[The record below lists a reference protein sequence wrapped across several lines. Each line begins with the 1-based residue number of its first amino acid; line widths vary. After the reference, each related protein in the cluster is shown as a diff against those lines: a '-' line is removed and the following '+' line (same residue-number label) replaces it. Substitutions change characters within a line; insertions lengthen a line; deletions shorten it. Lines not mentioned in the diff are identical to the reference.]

1 VLNAINDLET
11 EIATA
16 QVHTRGYVITG
27 GDRYLQSQQAAAG
40 HCRAKLPALRQL
52 IVDPAQQARSA
63 RLEAQVNELLQWFP
77 QVIAAARTGVV
88 ATVRRDMVNHGEDL
102 MDDVR
107 ALIAEMEAA
116 EQRMLQERHRQAQG
130 VARFTQVIITTG
142 TLVSLIVFLSVLWGL
157 NQSEKRQQQARQA
170 IQASEDRLRFALDE
184 IETGAWDLDLVDY
197 SAHRS
202 LKHDQIF
209 GYETLLPRWTYEM
222 FLKHVV
228 PEDQAAVDQKFRHA
242 MASKGDW
249 HFQCRII
256 RRDGQQRWIL
266 GSGRHRLDSN
276 GEPRRLAGIVQ
287 DITER
292 QQAQAAMIASEM
304 RYRRLFEAARDG
316 ILILDAETGMVVD
329 VNPYLIELLGVTR
342 EVFLGEKVWELGF
355 FKDVV
360 TNEANF
366 AELQEKKYI
375 RYEDMAL
382 EGHDGKRHEV
392 EFVSNVYLVDGGKV
406 IQCNIRDISERKQ
419 AEAVL
424 AVLAVLAETK
434 ALLQAALDHSQAG
447 IAIADAPSGKLRYV
461 NRAGLLIGG
470 GTQAELVAGVD
481 ANQYVASWNLLNLDG
496 TALAKEEVPLTRA
509 ILFGEQN
516 TREFI
521 ISPSELD
528 GRIVLANA
536 APIRNPAG
544 EITAAI
550 VVFLDITEQ
559 KRAEELLRQNAQELR
574 ARNEELSRFNRLMTG
589 RELCVIEL
597 KQQVNEL
604 AAQLGQ
610 PWPYPLAFLDA
621 AAAEVVRTA
630 TKPSEQNSKNPE
642 TPKGTS
648 L

>member
-1 VLNAINDLET
+1 
-11 EIATA
+11 
-16 QVHTRGYVITG
+16 
-27 GDRYLQSQQAAAG
+27 
-40 HCRAKLPALRQL
+40 
-52 IVDPAQQARSA
+52 
-63 RLEAQVNELLQWFP
+63 
-77 QVIAAARTGVV
+77 
-88 ATVRRDMVNHGEDL
+88 
-102 MDDVR
+102 
-107 ALIAEMEAA
+107 
-116 EQRMLQERHRQAQG
+116 
-130 VARFTQVIITTG
+130 
-142 TLVSLIVFLSVLWGL
+142 
-157 NQSEKRQQQARQA
+157 
-170 IQASEDRLRFALDE
+170 
-184 IETGAWDLDLVDY
+184 
-197 SAHRS
+197 
-202 LKHDQIF
+202 
-209 GYETLLPRWTYEM
+209 
-222 FLKHVV
+222 
-228 PEDQAAVDQKFRHA
+228 
-242 MASKGDW
+242 
-249 HFQCRII
+249 
-256 RRDGQQRWIL
+256 
-266 GSGRHRLDSN
+266 
-276 GEPRRLAGIVQ
+276 
-287 DITER
+287 
-292 QQAQAAMIASEM
+292 
-304 RYRRLFEAARDG
+304 
-316 ILILDAETGMVVD
+316 
-329 VNPYLIELLGVTR
+329 
-342 EVFLGEKVWELGF
+342 VFLGEKVWELGF

-434 ALLQAALDHSQAG
+434 AILQAALDHSQAG